1 MAADPRLHPD
11 PYPPYR
17 GYDDRVRIETEDVDP
32 SAAMAFYMSL
42 PAVPPDALGFDAL
55 AFLQAHGTR
64 YRGVWS
70 DAQIAS
76 LQTAI
81 RHAQAM
87 HFPATETTSIGGCP
101 IATNA
106 IYEDLAEIAREI
118 GRLARFRD
126 AGTSP
131 KPETPPSGDPTP
143 QSHRAGGHGF
153 GERAPLAP
161 RPKVTP
167 PGGGVAYA
175 EPIDV
180 DPVQF

>member
-1 MAADPRLHPD
+1 MN
-11 PYPPYR
+11 PYR
-17 GYDDRVRIETEDVDP
+17 GYDDRVSIQTEPAGPDSD
-32 SAAMAFYMSL
+32 AMRFYLAL
-42 PAVPPDALGFDAL
+42 PEVPPDAMGFDAL

-70 DAQIAS
+70 DAQISS

-87 HFPATETTSIGGCP
+87 HFASTVTTSIGGCAIGTSP
-101 IATNA
+101 
-106 IYEDLAEIAREI
+106 IYEDLADIAREI

-126 AGTSP
+126 ARTAS
-131 KPETPPSGDPTP
+131 KPEPMPAGDPTP

-153 GERAPLAP
+153 GERSPLP
-161 RPKVTP
+161 VRPKVTP

-175 EPIDV
+175 DDDRKYDRFDV
-180 DPVQF
+180 GF